1 MCLNVLSSTSL
12 LMSQLVQVSL
22 VNSLDRWR
30 CWCCWCCCC
39 SFLGCLSEKYSRNE
53 IQRGTDRGRSS
64 MLDVWQDPQNLV
76 HSITLWVQCQ
86 IAASSKFLWSYP
98 TVVSQWTTSRLLILR
113 SLIVTLFFVCWFY
126 AVRLQSSSSFVD
138 STQLDRKALFCSL
151 ILRSSVAKLLFVWGV
166 TKSKKFGALYY
177 PSSMGFRFQ
186 SSLRFTSISMFLW
199 LSNVQRYLMYS
210 LYLLYPLY
218 PVRGTKKAGVTL
230 KLDCLKPKI
239 TPAWLLVADRV
250 ERS

>member
-1 MCLNVLSSTSL
+1 MTLLLLLLLFSGVLIRKIWPKWDSAWYRLGSL
-12 LMSQLVQVSL
+12 LYARCVTGSTKFGALYYSLSTVS
-22 VNSLDRWR
+22 NCR
-30 CWCCWCCCC
+30 
-39 SFLGCLSEKYSRNE
+39 FFE
-53 IQRGTDRGRSS
+53 IP
-64 MLDVWQDPQNLV
+64 LKL
-76 HSITLWVQCQ
+76 
-86 IAASSKFLWSYP
+86 
-98 TVVSQWTTSRLLILR
+98 SQWTTSRLLILR

-186 SSLRFTSISMFLW
+186 SSLRFTSISTFLW